1 VNVDTLI
8 QNAQVVLETG
18 IARLDVGIRDGHIV
32 ALMDSSAAIHARET
46 IDASGKLLLPGAIDI
61 HFHCRA
67 PAYPQRGDFA
77 TETRAAAA
85 GGVTTI
91 FEMPISKP
99 CCATGDIFRMRKA
112 LAQEHCY
119 VNFGLYA
126 APGLLDPAEIEDMV
140 NEGAIAFKIFMTAAP
155 KGRDDEF
162 EGLCLPD
169 VPELYQ
175 ALSLVADTGLVC
187 AVHAENNPLLEW
199 HTQLLLNAN
208 RNDVPAHGASRPPH
222 VEALAIATLL
232 TLNESIGANLH
243 IAHLSAKE
251 PLEVFRRFKATGSTA
266 TAETC
271 PHYLL
276 FTEADL
282 ERVGPYA
289 KINPPLRTADD
300 QTALWEGL
308 VDGILLAITTDHSP
322 FTVEEKE
329 RARQDIWATPPGA
342 PGVEELLLGV
352 MNEALTG
359 RISLNQA
366 VEWICTNGAKRF
378 GIYPQRG
385 HIGIKASAD
394 RVIFDPNDETTIS
407 REMLFSQARDCDK
420 LYEGMTF
427 KGKVNQTI
435 VNGKTVF
442 KDGEIVGQAGD
453 GQFVRPNPAQVS
465 QAF

>member
-1 VNVDTLI
+1 MNVDTLI
-8 QNAQVVLETG
+8 RNGQVVLETG
-18 IARLDVGIRDGHIV
+18 IAHLDVGIRDGRIV
-32 ALMDSSAAIHARET
+32 ILVDDSTGIEANEV
-46 IDASGKLLLPGAIDI
+46 IDATDKLVLPGAIDI

-99 CCATGDIFRMRKA
+99 CCATGDIFRMRKE
-112 LAQEHCY
+112 LAQKDCY

-126 APGLLDPAEIEDMV
+126 APGLLDRAEIEDMV
-140 NEGAIAFKIFMTAAP
+140 NEGAIAFKIFMTSAP

-169 VPELYQ
+169 VQDIYQ
-175 ALSLVADTGLVC
+175 ALQLVAETGLVC
-187 AVHAENNPLLEW
+187 VVHAENNQLLEW
-199 HTQLLLNAN
+199 HTEQLVKAG
-208 RNDVPAHGASRPPH
+208 RNDVPAHGESRPPH

-243 IAHLSAKE
+243 IAHLSAEE
-251 PLEVFRRFKATGSTA
+251 PLEVFKRFKTTGSTA

-271 PHYLL
+271 PHYLF
-276 FTEADL
+276 FTEDDL

-289 KINPPLRTADD
+289 KINPPLRKEAD
-300 QTALWEGL
+300 QEALWQGLKEGS
-308 VDGILLAITTDHSP
+308 IISITTDHSP
-322 FTVEEKE
+322 FMVEEKE
-329 RARQDIWATPPGA
+329 RARTDIWATPPGA

-352 MNEALTG
+352 MNEALNG
-359 RISLNQA
+359 RMSITEA
-366 VEWICTNGAKRF
+366 VELVCTNGAKRF
-378 GIYPQRG
+378 GVYPERG
-385 HIGIKASAD
+385 HIGINAVAD
-394 RVIFDPNDETTIS
+394 IVIYDPNDETTIHKD
-407 REMLFSQARDCDK
+407 MLFSKAKECDK

-435 VNGKTVF
+435 VSGKTIF
-442 KDGEIVGQAGD
+442 KDGEILGKSGD
-453 GQFVRPNPAQVS
+453 GKFVRPDPARVS
-465 QAF
+465 KEF